1 MINPVHF
8 SKLEAD
14 QVKRLNYYRAHRS
27 EVNVTRLA
35 ELIADEIFDRG
46 LITTKLL
53 EAVELLGPFAVDKG
67 KRIWHFS
74 EGVWVPSGEDDLTMR
89 VVLCTGNRYR
99 KDHVTQVA
107 SIIKARNPRINGLG
121 PKNLINVRNGMLD
134 WETLELFSHDPKY
147 YSTYQVNAVWDTKSK
162 CPVTDAWMESIFGT

>member
-8 SKLEAD
+8 SKLEAS
-14 QVKRLNYYRAHRS
+14 QVTRLNYYLVHRP
-27 EVNVTRLA
+27 EVNVSRLA

-74 EGVWVPSGEDDLTMR
+74 EGVWVPSG
-89 VVLCTGNRYR
+89 
-99 KDHVTQVA
+99 
-107 SIIKARNPRINGLG
+107 
-121 PKNLINVRNGMLD
+121 
-134 WETLELFSHDPKY
+134 
-147 YSTYQVNAVWDTKSK
+147 
-162 CPVTDAWMESIFGT
+162 